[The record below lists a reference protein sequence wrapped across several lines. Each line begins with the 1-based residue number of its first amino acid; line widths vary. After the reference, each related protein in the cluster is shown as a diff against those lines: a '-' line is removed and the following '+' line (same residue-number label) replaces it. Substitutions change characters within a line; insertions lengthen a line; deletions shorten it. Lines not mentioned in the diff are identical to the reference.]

1 MRGTYCQANFSY
13 LSIYNIKKKCNQARE
28 LNYLLRVRDNCS
40 SSTHTPPLPS
50 QFPSSWHYPVFL
62 YEAIYRLIGQTSFE
76 TRQAFT
82 NFMSTNQK
90 SLLLLSYCTCY
101 TLIWITCV
109 KIEKIKTKKHKN
121 IWKTQ
126 CHVQKKSLKLAK
138 NGRKMH
144 TKKKKYKYTK
154 TKCVL
159 HSYNRL

>member
-13 LSIYNIKKKCNQARE
+13 LSIYNINNKQEMQPSERTE
-28 LNYLLRVRDNCS
+28 LFASSERQLLLIN
-40 SSTHTPPLPS
+40 THPPLPS

-62 YEAIYRLIGQTSFE
+62 YEAIYRLIGQTSFK

-101 TLIWITCV
+101 TLIWITYV

-126 CHVQKKSLKLAK
+126 CHVQKK
-138 NGRKMH
+138 
-144 TKKKKYKYTK
+144 
-154 TKCVL
+154 V
-159 HSYNRL
+159 